1 MSASQMK
8 KFPALFC
15 FNTITVI
22 EIIDVMVSHN
32 QATCC
37 DHVLGGLQDK
47 L

>member
-8 KFPALFC
+8 KFLALLC
-15 FNTITVI
+15 INTISVI
-22 EIIDVMVSHN
+22 KIIDVMVSYN

-37 DHVLGGLQDK
+37 HHVLRGLQDK